1 MANGGRYTSPT
12 DPMGYVVGNFE
23 KFSLIIIHSL
33 GWYFIMTPVEFTIK
47 IHEQSNSFF
56 LRQLVRLKFQVD
68 PSVEFLECTLQKT
81 N

>member
-1 MANGGRYTSPT
+1 
-12 DPMGYVVGNFE
+12 
-23 KFSLIIIHSL
+23 
-33 GWYFIMTPVEFTIK
+33 MTPVEFTIK

-68 PSVEFLECTLQKT
+68 QSVEFLECTLQKT